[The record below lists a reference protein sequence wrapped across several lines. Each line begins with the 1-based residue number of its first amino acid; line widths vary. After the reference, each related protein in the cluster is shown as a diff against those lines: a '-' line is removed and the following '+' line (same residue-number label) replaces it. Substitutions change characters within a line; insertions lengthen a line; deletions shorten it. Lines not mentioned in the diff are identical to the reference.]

1 MSQEALRGGRDAAP
15 ADDEGIALVQRYAPD
30 LPRELLHAVLLALGV
45 DNVTLSA
52 AAGVNKSWRAAA
64 LHPRFWAHL
73 PLDVSFDVPQQNQ
86 RCRNLSD
93 EDLAVLVRRACGS
106 VVDDGHKLLTLSVR
120 NAPRLTLRGVL
131 AALGGPRDD
140 AGTPLLLGAL
150 DELSVAGVDITEDD
164 ANDSEA
170 LILELQSYMRP
181 DGIGRLDVERITQ
194 CTVGDCCS
202 LLGFEPAGC
211 DNCGTELCATCVA
224 YRIVEPCDHICSSC
238 YIPGETGLF
247 NCDICERNGKTSG
260 GYCDSCYKW
269 CAVCEEQVCVSC
281 AEATLYVGCNGPGCD
296 VSFCKQCTL
305 MERVE
310 MGSFCYKYFC
320 RDCADCKLP
329 PAEHGDESDAFA
341 QLRWRPQQDELM
353 PWQTRGHACDGYAR
367 AHQSIQAFGR
377 KFDRLM

>member
-140 AGTPLLLGAL
+140 AGTRY
-150 DELSVAGVDITEDD
+150 D
-164 ANDSEA
+164 
-170 LILELQSYMRP
+170 
-181 DGIGRLDVERITQ
+181 
-194 CTVGDCCS
+194 
-202 LLGFEPAGC
+202 
-211 DNCGTELCATCVA
+211 
-224 YRIVEPCDHICSSC
+224 
-238 YIPGETGLF
+238 
-247 NCDICERNGKTSG
+247 
-260 GYCDSCYKW
+260 
-269 CAVCEEQVCVSC
+269 
-281 AEATLYVGCNGPGCD
+281 
-296 VSFCKQCTL
+296 
-305 MERVE
+305 
-310 MGSFCYKYFC
+310 
-320 RDCADCKLP
+320 
-329 PAEHGDESDAFA
+329 
-341 QLRWRPQQDELM
+341 
-353 PWQTRGHACDGYAR
+353 
-367 AHQSIQAFGR
+367 
-377 KFDRLM
+377 